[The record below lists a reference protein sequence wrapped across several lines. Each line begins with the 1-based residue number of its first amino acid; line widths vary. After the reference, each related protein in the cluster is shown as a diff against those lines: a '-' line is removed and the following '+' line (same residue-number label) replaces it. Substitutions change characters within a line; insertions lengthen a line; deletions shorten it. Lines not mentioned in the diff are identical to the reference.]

1 MPVTKPGSRTG
12 GQLLMDSLVGLGA
25 TRGFG
30 VPGESYLAVLDAM
43 VDHANVFDLVL
54 CRQEGGAAYMAAAW
68 GKLTGNPGLCFVTRG
83 PGATNATVGVHTAMQ
98 DSLPMILFVGQVGSD
113 VKGREA
119 FQEVDYSAFFGPLAK
134 WAVEIDDVDRV
145 PEIVSRAWTVA
156 LSGRPGPV
164 VLALPED
171 MLVAT
176 STAEPCGPVTIPE
189 PAPAADIVDDMK
201 HRLTAADRPVILLGG
216 TRWTDD
222 SARAIE
228 SFATTHDVP
237 VVAAFRFHDIIDNGC
252 DAYVGDAGVAMNGY
266 MKSLLREA
274 DLILAINIRFG
285 EATTDGYSLFDS
297 PRMAATLIHS
307 HASDDEI
314 GKIYAPDLPIH
325 AGPNAM
331 AAALSGIVLPA
342 SDRRTEWCRKARA
355 EYLAS
360 LGAPAQPGDVDMG
373 VVTAHI
379 QDKLPEDAI
388 VTHGAGNFSIWP
400 NKFLSYGAGQRMLGP
415 QSGSMGFGLP
425 AALAAKVHDRSR
437 FVLCFAGD
445 GDFQMNGNELGTA
458 LQAGLNPVILII
470 NNSSYGT
477 IRMHQERHYPTR
489 VSGTEIVN
497 PDYMAI
503 AAAYGFHGERVTRTE
518 DFAPAYQRAC
528 AAPEGAIVEIVT
540 SAEAISPRTT
550 ISALREA
557 AGG

>member
-1 MPVTKPGSRTG
+1 MGEPVTRTG
-12 GQLLMDSLVGLGA
+12 GQLLMDSLVALGA

-43 VDHANVFDLVL
+43 VDHANAFDLVL

-68 GKLTGNPGLCFVTRG
+68 GKLTGEPGLCFVTRG
-83 PGATNATVGVHTAMQ
+83 PGATNATVGIHTAMQ
-98 DSLPMILFVGQVGSD
+98 DSVPMLLFVGQVGTD

-119 FQEVDYSAFFGPLAK
+119 FQEVDYSAFFTPLAK

-145 PEIVSRAWTVA
+145 PELISRAWSVA
-156 LSGRPGPV
+156 MSGRPGPV
-164 VLALPED
+164 VVALPED

-189 PAPAADIVDDMK
+189 PAPSAAVTADMQK
-201 HRLTAADRPVILLGG
+201 RLAAAERPVILLGG
-216 TRWTDD
+216 TRWTED
-222 SARAIE
+222 SARKVE

-237 VVAAFRFHDIIDNGC
+237 IVAAFRFHDIIDNNC
-252 DAYVGDAGVAMNGY
+252 SAYVGDAGVAMNGY
-266 MKSLLREA
+266 MKTLLRDA
-274 DLILAINIRFG
+274 DLILAINVRFG
-285 EATTDGYSLFDS
+285 EATTNGYTLFDS
-297 PRMAATLIHS
+297 PQMAAELIHS

-331 AAALSGIVLPA
+331 AAALAEIILPA
-342 SDRRTEWCRKARA
+342 SSGRKEWCEKARA
-355 EYLAS
+355 DYLAS
-360 LGAPAQPGDVDMG
+360 LDAPSQPGDVDMG
-373 VVTAHI
+373 IITAHVR
-379 QDKLPEDAI
+379 DTLPDNAI

-425 AALAAKVHDRSR
+425 AALAAKVHDPSR

-458 LQAGLNPVILII
+458 LQSGLNPVILIV

-477 IRMHQERHYPTR
+477 IRMHQERHYPHR
-489 VSGTEIVN
+489 VSGTAIVN
-497 PDYMAI
+497 PDYLAI
-503 AAAYGFHGERVTRTE
+503 AAAYGFHGERVTHTD
-518 DFAPAYQRAC
+518 DFEAAYARAC
-528 AAPEGAIVEIVT
+528 DAPNGAIVEIVT
-540 SAEAISPRTT
+540 STEAISPRTT
-550 ISALREA
+550 ISALRDA

>member
-1 MPVTKPGSRTG
+1 MGNPVTRTG

-43 VDHANVFDLVL
+43 VDHANAFDLVL

-68 GKLTGNPGLCFVTRG
+68 GKLTGEPGLCFVTRG
-83 PGATNATVGVHTAMQ
+83 PGATNATVGIHTAMQ
-98 DSLPMILFVGQVGSD
+98 DSVPMLLFVGQVGTD

-119 FQEVDYSAFFGPLAK
+119 FQEVDYSAFFTPLAK

-145 PEIVSRAWTVA
+145 PELIGRAWTVA
-156 LSGRPGPV
+156 MSGRPGPV
-164 VLALPED
+164 VVALPED

-176 STAEPCGPVTIPE
+176 SSAVPCGPVTIPE
-189 PAPAADIVDDMK
+189 PAPSAAIVSDMQR
-201 HRLTAADRPVILLGG
+201 RLAAAEKPVILLGG
-216 TRWTDD
+216 TRWTED
-222 SARAIE
+222 SARAVE
-228 SFATTHDVP
+228 SFATANDVP
-237 VVAAFRFHDIIDNGC
+237 VIAAFRFHDIIDNGC
-252 DAYVGDAGVAMNGY
+252 PSYVGDAGVAMNGY
-266 MKSLLREA
+266 MKSLLRDA
-274 DLILAINIRFG
+274 DLILALNIRFG
-285 EATTDGYSLFDS
+285 EATTDGYTLFDA
-297 PRMAATLIHS
+297 PRMAAELIHS

-331 AAALSGIVLPA
+331 ASALADMMLPE
-342 SDRRTEWCRKARA
+342 SKGRTEWCGRARA
-355 EYLAS
+355 DYLGS
-360 LGAPAQPGDVDMG
+360 LVSPPQPGEVDMG
-373 VVTAHI
+373 VITAHI
-379 QDKLPEDAI
+379 QKMLPEDAI

-425 AALAAKVHDRSR
+425 AALAAKVRDPSR

-445 GDFQMNGNELGTA
+445 GDFQMNGTELGTA

-477 IRMHQERHYPTR
+477 IRMHQERHYPHR
-489 VSGTEIVN
+489 VSGTAIVN
-497 PDYMAI
+497 PDYLAI

-518 DFAPAYQRAC
+518 EFMAAYDRAC
-528 AAPEGAIVEIVT
+528 AAPNGAIVEIVT
-540 SAEAISPRTT
+540 STEAISPRTT

-557 AGG
+557 AGE

>member
-1 MPVTKPGSRTG
+1 
-12 GQLLMDSLVGLGA
+12 MDSLVALGA

-43 VDHANVFDLVL
+43 VDHANAFDLVL

-68 GKLTGNPGLCFVTRG
+68 GKLTGEPGLCFVTRG
-83 PGATNATVGVHTAMQ
+83 PGATNATVGIHTAMQ
-98 DSLPMILFVGQVGSD
+98 DSVPMLLFVGQVGTN

-119 FQEVDYSAFFGPLAK
+119 FQEVDYSAFFSPLAK

-145 PEIVSRAWTVA
+145 PELISRAWSVA
-156 LSGRPGPV
+156 MSGRPGPV
-164 VLALPED
+164 VVALPED

-176 STAEPCGPVTIPE
+176 SISEPCGPVTIPE
-189 PAPAADIVDDMK
+189 PAPSAAVTADMQQ
-201 HRLTAADRPVILLGG
+201 RLAAAARPVILLGG
-216 TRWTDD
+216 TRWTED
-222 SARAIE
+222 SARKVE
-228 SFATTHDVP
+228 DFATTHDVP
-237 VVAAFRFHDIIDNGC
+237 VVAAFRFHDIIDNDC
-252 DAYVGDAGVAMNGY
+252 PAYVGDAGVAMNGY
-266 MKSLLREA
+266 MKTLLRDA

-285 EATTDGYSLFDS
+285 EATTNGYTLFDA
-297 PRMAATLIHS
+297 PQMAAELIHS

-331 AAALSGIVLPA
+331 AAALAETTLAASSG
-342 SDRRTEWCRKARA
+342 RKEWCEKARA
-355 EYLAS
+355 DYLSS
-360 LGAPAQPGDVDMG
+360 LDAPSQPGDVDMG
-373 VVTAHI
+373 VITAHI
-379 QDKLPEDAI
+379 RDTLPANAI

-425 AALAAKVHDRSR
+425 AALAAKVHDPSR

-458 LQAGLNPVILII
+458 LQSGLNPVILIV

-477 IRMHQERHYPTR
+477 IRMHQERHYPHR
-489 VSGTEIVN
+489 VSGTAIVN
-497 PDYMAI
+497 PDYLAI
-503 AAAYGFHGERVTRTE
+503 AAAYGFHGERVTHTD
-518 DFAPAYQRAC
+518 DFEAAYARAC
-528 AAPEGAIVEIVT
+528 DAPNGAIVEIVT
-540 SAEAISPRTT
+540 STEAISPRTT
-550 ISALREA
+550 ISALRDA

>member
-1 MPVTKPGSRTG
+1 MTEARARTG

-43 VDHANVFDLVL
+43 VDHANIFDLIL

-68 GKLTGNPGLCFVTRG
+68 GKLTGTPGLCFVTRG
-83 PGATNATVGVHTAMQ
+83 PGATNATVGIHTAMQ
-98 DSLPMILFVGQVGSD
+98 DSLPMILFVGQVGTD

-119 FQEVDYSAFFGPLAK
+119 FQEVDYTAFFGPLAK
-134 WAVEIDDVDRV
+134 WVVEIDDVNRV
-145 PEIVSRAWTVA
+145 PEIISRAWTVA

-164 VLALPED
+164 VVALPED
-171 MLVAT
+171 MLVAQ
-176 STAEPCGPVTIPE
+176 SEAKPCGPVMVPE
-189 PAPAADIVDDMK
+189 PAPSATDVRGIAD
-201 HRLTAADRPVILLGG
+201 RLTAAERPVILLGG
-216 TRWTDD
+216 TRWTED

-228 SFATTHDVP
+228 GFASTHDVP
-237 VVAAFRFHDIIDNGC
+237 VVAAFRFHDIIDNDC
-252 DAYVGDAGVAMNGY
+252 PAYAGDAGVAMNGY
-266 MKSLLREA
+266 MKSLLHEA
-274 DLILAINIRFG
+274 DLILAVNIRFG
-285 EATTDGYSLFDS
+285 ELTTDGYNLFTA

-331 AAALSGIVLPA
+331 AAALATIDL
-342 SDRRTEWCRKARA
+342 SDSAARTAWYKAARA
-355 EYLAS
+355 DYLAS
-360 LGAPAQPGDVDMG
+360 LTAPAQPGDVDMS
-373 VVTAHI
+373 VITAQI
-379 QDKLPEDAI
+379 QETLPADAI
-388 VTHGAGNFSIWP
+388 VTHGAGNFAIWP
-400 NKFLSYGAGQRMLGP
+400 DKFLSYGRDQRLLGP

-425 AALAAKVHDRSR
+425 AALAAKVHDPSR

-458 LQAGLNPVILII
+458 LQSGLNPVILII

-477 IRMHQERHYPTR
+477 IRMHQERHYPAR

-503 AAAYGFHGERVTRTE
+503 AAAYGFHGERVTRTDE
-518 DFAPAYQRAC
+518 FAAAYERAC
-528 AAPEGAIVEIVT
+528 AAPAGAIVEIVT
-540 SAEAISPRTT
+540 ATEAISPRTT
-550 ISALREA
+550 ISALRAA